1 MGWSSGQDRFE
12 GSHLAKDRS
21 RGPEDRKREDR
32 SRALPQSHR
41 EVQRGVETECVED
54 IAMAG
59 FGGAM
64 GSEEIRAYRRLES
77 RGDESRDRG
86 DVAVQHDGA
95 LHRGGAQGR
104 AGQAT
109 DLETADLSE
118 GRDGIGGS
126 DASSRSR
133 DDPPFLG
140 KRAV

>member
-21 RGPEDRKREDR
+21 RCPEDRERENR

-41 EVQRGVETECVED
+41 EVQRRVEAECVENST
-54 IAMAG
+54 MAR

-64 GSEEIRAYRRLES
+64 GSEQVRAYSRLES

-86 DVAVQHDGA
+86 DVAVQHDGT

-104 AGQAT
+104 SGQAT

-118 GRDGIGGS
+118 GRDGVGGS

-140 KRAV
+140 ERAV